1 MSCKPKPQN
10 SAFCKKKTV
19 TQHKKVVFTLRS
31 TYGNIINMSHLNAAE
46 LPKLIYNVFI
56 FRNGLIIEAKDGS
69 LCNI

>member
-10 SAFCKKKTV
+10 SAFCKKNCNT
-19 TQHKKVVFTLRS
+19 TQKVIFTIRS

-56 FRNGLIIEAKDGS
+56 FGNGLIIEAKDGS